1 MATRRY
7 RSANEGT
14 ATFINM
20 DLNLRVMIE
29 PRGFIRII
37 QLVMSIFAF
46 ATTADF
52 ETVATM
58 EIKCKEYEKDVQY
71 KFGYPFK
78 LGKNELRVPEKCGNT
93 SVITF
98 KTYTFPFDFSSNAEF
113 FVASGVLTLMY
124 TSGIIFIYVFMHRLY
139 TTNPMTPV
147 VDLLATV
154 ILSIFWF
161 AGSCAWAQGV
171 SDVKYYTNPSNLF
184 HDIDICMDDAQTCS
198 TKSPGNFAS
207 LNVSL
212 IFGFGNCM
220 LWISSLWFVY
230 KETSFHQQVQPPAM
244 LPQMGQQ
251 QAPPMQDQDLGNKM
265 GGQYE
270 Y

>member
-1 MATRRY
+1 MCAAY
-7 RSANEGT
+7 DCKSLV
-14 ATFINM
+14 NM
-20 DLNLRVMIE
+20 DLNLRVLIE

-46 ATTADF
+46 ATTAGF

-58 EIKCKEYEKDVQY
+58 EIKCKDYEKDVQY

-78 LGKNELRVPEKCGNT
+78 LGKAELRVPDKCGNT
-93 SVITF
+93 SDISY

-124 TSGIIFIYVFMHRLY
+124 TTGIIFIYVFMHRLY
-139 TTNPMTPV
+139 STNPMTPV
-147 VDLLATV
+147 VDLLGSGV
-154 ILSIFWF
+154 LSVFWF

-171 SDVKYYTNPSNLF
+171 SDVKYYTNPANLF
-184 HDIDICMDDAQTCS
+184 HDIEICMDGPQTCR
-198 TKSPGNFAS
+198 TVSPGNFAS

-212 IFGFGNCM
+212 IFGFANCM

-230 KETSFHQQVQPPAM
+230 KETSFHQQIQPPAM

>member
-1 MATRRY
+1 
-7 RSANEGT
+7 
-14 ATFINM
+14 M
-20 DLNLRVMIE
+20 DLNLRVLIE

-37 QLVMSIFAF
+37 QLVMTIFAF
-46 ATTADF
+46 ATTAGF
-52 ETVATM
+52 ETVATIS
-58 EIKCKEYEKDVQY
+58 IKCKEYAKDIQY

-78 LGKNELRVPEKCGNT
+78 MGKSELRIPEACTANI
-93 SVITF
+93 SDISF
-98 KTYTFPFDFSSNAEF
+98 KTYIFPFDFSSNAEF
-113 FVASGVLTLMY
+113 FVASGVITMIY
-124 TSGIIFIYVFMHRLY
+124 TAGIIFIYVFMHRLY
-139 TTNPMTPV
+139 STNPMTPV
-147 VDLLATV
+147 VDFISSGV
-154 ILSIFWF
+154 LSIFWF

-171 SDVKYYTNPSNLF
+171 SDIKYYTNPTNLF
-184 HDIDICMDDAQTCS
+184 HEIDICNEPEVCHTS
-198 TKSPGNFAS
+198 SPGNFAS

-212 IFGFGNCM
+212 IFGFANCM

-251 QAPPMQDQDLGNKM
+251 QAPPMQEEDLGPKM